1 MVKVEKMGGER
12 QFEMMTNWIVIKR
25 RKTRTDKVRSR
36 NKRGSGKGRGRG
48 RSSWGQEPTPSHR
61 KTGEGSR

>member
-1 MVKVEKMGGER
+1 MGGER
-12 QFEMMTNWIVIKR
+12 QFEMMSHKIVINT

-36 NKRGSGKGRGRG
+36 IKRGSGRGRGRG
-48 RSSWGQEPTPSHR
+48 RSSWGEEATPSHR